1 MVASANAHKT
11 RKVRWAVV
19 GLGNIAQVAVLPA
32 FAHAKENAKLV
43 ALVSSDH
50 EKLHKLGEKYEVEA
64 TGMYDELER
73 IIEDAAV
80 DAVYVAGPN
89 SLHREMTERA
99 ARAGANVLCEKPMA
113 TTSEDC
119 LAMIEAC
126 DDAGVKLMVAYRLHF
141 EAANLEAIE
150 RVKRGD
156 IGEPRI
162 FTSVFT
168 HQVREGDIRT
178 RADLGGG
185 ALFDMGIYC
194 VNAARYVFQAEPL
207 SVVAMQ
213 TVGTE
218 ERFRHVDEMTSVVMR
233 FPGDRIAQL
242 TASQGASSV
251 SEFRVIGT
259 KGDVEL
265 DPAFEYA
272 GRMHEVLSKDGEKKH
287 DERGPKKD
295 QFAPEIIHFS
305 NCIIT
310 GATPEPSGEEGLA
323 DVRVIEAIIKSAATR
338 AVVQVDAVPRSSRP
352 SMRLEM
358 RKPPVGEQKTI
369 HAPSPSK

>member
-1 MVASANAHKT
+1 MEANK
-11 RKVRWAVV
+11 RRQVRWAVV

-32 FAHAKENAKLV
+32 FEHAKENAKLV

-50 EKLHKLGEKYEVEA
+50 EKLHKLGQKYDVEA

-73 IIEDAAV
+73 IVEDAAV
-80 DAVYVAGPN
+80 DAVYVAVPN

-119 LAMIEAC
+119 EAMIQVCE
-126 DDAGVKLMVAYRLHF
+126 DADVKLMIAYRLHF
-141 EAANLEAIE
+141 EAANLDAIE

-233 FPGDRIAQL
+233 FPGERIAQF

-272 GRMHEVLSKDGEKKH
+272 GRMHESVTKDGKTRE
-287 DERGPKKD
+287 ERGPKKD

-305 NCIIT
+305 NCIIE
-310 GATPEPSGEEGLA
+310 GSQPEPSGEEGLA
-323 DVRVIEAIIKSAATR
+323 DVRVIEAIIRSAATR
-338 AVVQVDAVPRSSRP
+338 EVVHVEAVERSSRP
-352 SMRLEM
+352 SRRLEM
-358 RKPPVGEQKTI
+358 RKPPVGHQKTI

>member
-1 MVASANAHKT
+1 MEANKT

-32 FAHAKENAKLV
+32 FEHAKHDAKLV

-50 EKLHKLGEKYEVEA
+50 EKLHKLGKQYGAVA
-64 TGMYDELER
+64 TGTYDELES
-73 IIEDAAV
+73 IIEDEGIE
-80 DAVYVAGPN
+80 AVYVAVPN

-113 TTSEDC
+113 TTSADC
-119 LAMIEAC
+119 EAMIEAC
-126 DDAGVKLMVAYRLHF
+126 EDAGVKLMIAYRLHF

-150 RVKRGD
+150 RVKSGE

-168 HQVREGDIRT
+168 HQVRAGDIRT

-185 ALFDMGIYC
+185 ALLDMGIYC

-213 TVGTE
+213 SAGGE

-233 FPGDRIAQL
+233 FPGDRIAQFI
-242 TASQGASSV
+242 ASQGASNV

-265 DPAFEYA
+265 VPAFEYA
-272 GRMHEVLSKDGEKKH
+272 GRI
-287 DERGPKKD
+287 R
-295 QFAPEIIHFS
+295 FAPEIVHFS
-305 NCIIT
+305 SCILEGT
-310 GATPEPSGEEGLA
+310 TPQPSGEEGLA
-323 DVRVIEAIIKSAATR
+323 DVRIIEAIIRAAATR
-338 AVVQVDAVPRSSRP
+338 EVVHVDAVERISRTSRRYDLRRSPARAH
-352 SMRLEM
+352 
-358 RKPPVGEQKTI
+358 GG
-369 HAPSPSK
+369 

>member
-1 MVASANAHKT
+1 MEANKT

-32 FAHAKENAKLV
+32 FEHAKENAKLV

-50 EKLHKLGEKYEVEA
+50 EKRDKLGKKYAVEA
-64 TGMYDELER
+64 TGTYDELESV
-73 IIEDAAV
+73 IEEAGIE
-80 DAVYVAGPN
+80 AVYVAVPN
-89 SLHREMTERA
+89 SLHREMTERV

-113 TTSEDC
+113 TTSQDC
-119 LAMIEAC
+119 EAMIEAC
-126 DDAGVKLMVAYRLHF
+126 EDAGVKLMIAYRLHF
-141 EAANLEAIE
+141 EAANLDAIE

-233 FPGDRIAQL
+233 FPGDRIAQF

-265 DPAFEYA
+265 DPAFGYA
-272 GRMHEVLSKDGEKKH
+272 GRIEELVTKDEKTRTY
-287 DERGPKKD
+287 RGPKKD
-295 QFAPEIIHFS
+295 QFAPEIVHFS
-305 NCIIT
+305 NCIID
-310 GATPEPSGEEGLA
+310 GSTPEPSGLEGLA
-323 DVRVIEAIIKSAATR
+323 DVRIIEAIIRSAATR
-338 AVVQVDAVPRSSRP
+338 EVVHVESVERRSRP
-352 SMRLEM
+352 SRRLEM
-358 RKPPVGEQKTI
+358 RKPGVREPKTI